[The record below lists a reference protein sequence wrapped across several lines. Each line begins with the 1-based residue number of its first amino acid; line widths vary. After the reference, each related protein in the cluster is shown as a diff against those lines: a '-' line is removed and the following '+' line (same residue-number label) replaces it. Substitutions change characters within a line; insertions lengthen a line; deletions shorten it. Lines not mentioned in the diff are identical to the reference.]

1 MLKAI
6 IFDVDGTLVDSVDI
20 HAQAWVDAF
29 AEFGHDVGFDAV
41 RGQIG
46 KGGDQLMPVFLSQ
59 EELDAKGEELSER
72 RGEIL
77 KEGYLSKVKAFADVR
92 ALFERIRADGTRIVL
107 ASSAKAD
114 ELEVYKKIADIEGLT
129 DAETSSDDAEESKP
143 EPDIFEAALAK
154 LGDVAPDEVI
164 VVGDT
169 PYDAEAAAKAGL
181 RTVGVLCGGFPEDS
195 LWKAGCIAIYQGPTE
210 LLAQYDRSPL
220 APTAALG
227 NDPTA
232 EAAG

>member
-1 MLKAI
+1 MVKAV
-6 IFDVDGTLVDSVDI
+6 IFDVDGTLVDSVDL

-29 AEFGHDVGFDAV
+29 KEIGHDIEFGAV

-46 KGGDQLMPVFLSQ
+46 KGGDQLMPVFLSK
-59 EELDAKGEELSER
+59 EELEEKGESLNER

-77 KEGYLSKVKAFADVR
+77 KERYLGKIKPFPDVR
-92 ALFERIRADGTRIVL
+92 ALFERIRADGTRLVL

-114 ELEVYKKIADIEGLT
+114 ELETYKKIADIEGLT

-154 LGDVAPDEVI
+154 LGDVKPDDVI
-164 VVGDT
+164 VIGDT

-181 RTVGVLCGGFPEDS
+181 RTIGVLCGGFPEDS
-195 LWKAGCIAIYQGPTE
+195 LRKAGCIAIYEGPTD
-210 LLAQYDRSPL
+210 LLAHYDRSPL
-220 APTAALG
+220 APGSARG
-227 NDPTA
+227 
-232 EAAG
+232 

>member
-1 MLKAI
+1 MLKAV
-6 IFDVDGTLVDSVDI
+6 IFDVDGTLVDSVDL

-29 AEFGHDVGFDAV
+29 KEIGHDVEFAAV

-46 KGGDQLMPVFLSQ
+46 KGGDQLMPVFLSK
-59 EELDAKGEELSER
+59 EELERKGASLSKR
-72 RGEIL
+72 RGDIL
-77 KEGYLSKVKAFADVR
+77 KQRYLSRIKPFPDVR

-114 ELEVYKKIADIEGLT
+114 ELEAYKRIANIDGLT

-143 EPDIFEAALAK
+143 EPDIFEAAMSK
-154 LGDVAPDEVI
+154 LGDVRPDEVI

-181 RTVGVLCGGFPEDS
+181 HTIGVLCGGFSEDS
-195 LWKAGCIAIYQGPTE
+195 LREARCIAIYKGPTD

-220 APTAALG
+220 APNSAQS
-227 NDPTA
+227 
-232 EAAG
+232 

>member
-1 MLKAI
+1 MVKAV
-6 IFDVDGTLVDSVDI
+6 IFDVDGTLVDSVDL

-29 AEFGHDVGFDAV
+29 REIGRDVAFDAV

-46 KGGDQLMPVFLSQ
+46 KGGDQLMPVFLSR
-59 EELDAKGEELSER
+59 EELDEKGETLNER

-77 KEGYLSKVKAFADVR
+77 KERYLGRIRPFPDVR

-114 ELEVYKKIADIEGLT
+114 ELETYKRIADIEGLT
-129 DAETSSDDAEESKP
+129 DAETSSDDAEKSKP
-143 EPDIFEAALAK
+143 EPDIFRAALSR
-154 LGDVAPDEVI
+154 LGDVAPGDVI

-169 PYDAEAAAKAGL
+169 PYDAQAAAKAGL
-181 RTVGVLCGGFPEDS
+181 RTIGVLCGGFPEDS
-195 LWKAGCIAIYQGPTE
+195 LREASCIAIYAGPTD

-220 APTAALG
+220 APGLAHG
-227 NDPTA
+227 
-232 EAAG
+232 